1 MSTHDASAA
10 DGTAPDSTAGA
21 TPATP
26 ARRRGNRRVVRRGT
40 EREAVAGVSSD
51 ETATGWSDAAT
62 GGSGGAGDANDD
74 RLRQDVPPHW

>member
-1 MSTHDASAA
+1 M
-10 DGTAPDSTAGA
+10 
-21 TPATP
+21 P

-40 EREAVAGVSSD
+40 EREAVAGVSRD
-51 ETATGWSDAAT
+51 ETATGWSDAAA